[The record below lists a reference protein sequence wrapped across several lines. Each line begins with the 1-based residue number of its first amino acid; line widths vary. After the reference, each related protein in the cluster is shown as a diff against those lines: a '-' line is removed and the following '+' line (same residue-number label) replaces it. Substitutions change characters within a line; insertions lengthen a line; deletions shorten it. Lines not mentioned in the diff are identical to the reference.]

1 MKLTGDPADMGK
13 FRSPSLRHAVLATPH
28 FRDSMI
34 LGNAASE
41 AEMADY
47 MAFLESLTDAGFL
60 TNSAYG
66 DPWRAGH
73 PAQTNPVLP

>member
-1 MKLTGDPADMGK
+1 MKLTGDLVEMGK
-13 FRSPSLRHAVLATPH
+13 FRSTSLPNKLLAAP
-28 FRDSMI
+28 FFGDSMI